1 MQSFDVMLNGRSR
14 SRLIMSILCFMLYTS
29 NSGILISYKQQ
40 YCWDSIDAMK
50 FDHKKPIFGGQELV
64 QYHQHTSIE
73 IKASNLLYKDGMI
86 QKNRCFCE
94 AF

>member
-14 SRLIMSILCFMLYTS
+14 SRLIMSILCFMLYPS

-50 FDHKKPIFGGQELV
+50 FDHKKPIF
-64 QYHQHTSIE
+64 
-73 IKASNLLYKDGMI
+73 
-86 QKNRCFCE
+86 
-94 AF
+94 